1 LGQLLKTPYNIL
13 IETIKTEFKNT
24 SRVKDN
30 INLWNSKSLFSETTI
45 RMEYFYAGSNMIKD
59 EGMRIS
65 GDKIISKRL
74 AEELQRMKEI
84 SRTLQSRSEYVS
96 VRILRDTPSLRE
108 YKLMIAF
115 SRYSKPRL
123 NGKVVIIKLTLP
135 EEFPKA
141 KPRIEISNVREDIDL
156 NLRNYLENLP
166 PLRDWSPNRHL
177 FEVAL
182 SILEFFDNFAPT
194 ACPICLNKITAQ
206 EYENSIQCR
215 NPRCLSLYHKNC
227 FESWISR
234 GYKRA
239 CVFCDT
245 PI

>member
-1 LGQLLKTPYNIL
+1 LEKRGDID
-13 IETIKTEFKNT
+13 
-24 SRVKDN
+24 KD
-30 INLWNSKSLFSETTI
+30 KS
-45 RMEYFYAGSNMIKD
+45 
-59 EGMRIS
+59 
-65 GDKIISKRL
+65 ISKRL
-74 AEELQRMKEI
+74 AEELQRMKEN
-84 SRTLQSRSEYVS
+84 SHVLLSGSEYVS
-96 VRILRDTPSLRE
+96 IRILRDTPSLRE
-108 YKLMIAF
+108 YKLMVAF

-123 NGKVVIIKLTLP
+123 NGKVIVIKLTLP
-135 EEFPKA
+135 EEFPNM
-141 KPRIEISNVREDIDL
+141 KPRIEISSGREDIDL
-156 NLRNYLENLP
+156 NLGNYLENLP
-166 PLRDWSPNRHL
+166 PMRDWNSNRHL

-182 SILEFFDNFAPT
+182 SILEFFNNFAPP

-206 EYENSIQCR
+206 EYESVIRCR